1 MDLTNRFWEIDFLRG
16 IAIIMM
22 VSYHFTFDL
31 NFFGIDS
38 INIYSGFLWIF
49 PRIVASMFIF
59 LVGLSLYLSY
69 TRAEMSGKFIHEKDF
84 FFKYLKRG
92 MWIFSLGLLITL
104 TTWIFV
110 RDDFIIFVI
119 LHFIGL
125 AIILQYPFLRF
136 NWRYKYLN
144 LVLGLIFIGAGLYLS
159 FFTFSF
165 SGLMW
170 LGFIPQNLQTLDYF
184 PLLPWLGVMSLGIF
198 IGGIFYQNYNRNFKI
213 PDISQFSLVKLFNF
227 LGRHSLLIY
236 VIHQPILLLFLYFSG
251 FLNISH
257 FL

>member
-1 MDLTNRFWEIDFLRG
+1 MELTNRFWEIDFLRG

-69 TRAEMSGKFIHEKDF
+69 TRAEMSGKFIHERNF
-84 FFKYLKRG
+84 FYKYLKRG
-92 MWIFSLGLLITL
+92 VWIFSLGLLITL

-110 RDDFIIFVI
+110 RDDFIIFGI

-125 AIILQYPFLRF
+125 AIIIQYPFLRF
-136 NWRYKYLN
+136 NSKYKYLN
-144 LVLGLIFIGAGLYLS
+144 LVLGLTFIGAGLYLS
-159 FFTFSF
+159 LFTFNF
-165 SGLMW
+165 NEFLW
-170 LGFIPQNLQTLDYF
+170 LGFVPQNLQTLDYF
-184 PLLPWLGVMSLGIF
+184 PLLPWLGIMSLGIF
-198 IGGIFYQNYNRNFKI
+198 MGGILYQNYNRNFKI
-213 PDISQFSLVKLFNF
+213 PDFSQFSLVKMFNF
-227 LGRHSLLIY
+227 LGKHSLLIY
-236 VIHQPILLLFLYFSG
+236 VIHQPILLLFLYLSG
-251 FLNISH
+251 FLSISH